1 MPMFIVSTN
10 VAKSDVPTAL
20 LSEATDE
27 LAKAMGKPAQYICRA
42 LLTPDQMMLFG
53 GKGDPCALCSL
64 HSIGKISG
72 AHNKQYSK
80 LLCGLLNK
88 HLGISPDR
96 IYINFVDMDA
106 ANVGWNNTTF
116 G

>member
-1 MPMFIVSTN
+1 MPMFVVNTN
-10 VAKSDVPTAL
+10 VAKSDVPAAL
-20 LSEATDE
+20 LSEATEE
-27 LAKAMGKPAQYICRA
+27 LAKVMGKPAQYIA
-42 LLTPDQMMLFG
+42 VHVNPDQMMKFG
-53 GKGDPCALCSL
+53 GKGDLCALCSL

-88 HLGISPDR
+88 HLGVSPDR

-106 ANVGWNNTTF
+106 ANVAWNNTTF

>member
-1 MPMFIVSTN
+1 MPMCVVHTN
-10 VAKSDVPTAL
+10 VARSEVPDAF
-20 LSEATDE
+20 LSEATEE
-27 LAKAMGKPAQYICRA
+27 LAKAMGKPIQYIA
-42 LLTPDQMMLFG
+42 VQVNPDQMMMFG
-53 GKGDPCALCSL
+53 NKGDPCALCSL

-72 AHNKQYSK
+72 AQNKQYSK
-80 LLCGLLNK
+80 LLCGLLKK
-88 HLGISPDR
+88 HLGVAPER

>member
-1 MPMFIVSTN
+1 MPMFVVNTN
-10 VAKSDVPTAL
+10 VAKSDVPAAL
-20 LSEATDE
+20 LSEATEE
-27 LAKAMGKPAQYICRA
+27 LAKAMGKPVQYIA
-42 LLTPDQMMLFG
+42 VQINADQMMTFG

-64 HSIGKISG
+64 HSIGKIDSS
-72 AHNKQYSK
+72 HNRQYSK

-96 IYINFVDMDA
+96 IYINFTDMEA
-106 ANVGWNNTTF
+106 GNVAWNNTTF